1 MAITS
6 KETTR
11 TLCIDECVAAIESV
25 DTKINTLLAEAVHAN
40 VLLPDAFTVDDDRWI
55 AARDAMEEAAGREDL
70 NACIA
75 ACDKYKTRADRFLT
89 GWRAKLGLDQ
99 QRRAA

>member
-11 TLCIDECVAAIESV
+11 TLCIDECVSAIEGV
-25 DTKINTLLAEAVHAN
+25 DAKINAFVAELGGAAVP
-40 VLLPDAFTVDDDRWI
+40 LPDKFTVDDDCWI
-55 AARDAMEEAAGREDL
+55 AARDATEEAAGKEDL
-70 NACIA
+70 SACIA
-75 ACDKYKTRADRFLT
+75 ACDEYKTRADRFLT

-99 QRRAA
+99 